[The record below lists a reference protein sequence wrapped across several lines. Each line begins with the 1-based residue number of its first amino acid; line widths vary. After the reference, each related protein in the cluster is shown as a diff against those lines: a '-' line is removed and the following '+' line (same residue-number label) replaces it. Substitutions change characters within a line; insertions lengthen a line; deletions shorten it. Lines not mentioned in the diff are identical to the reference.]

1 MRGSGGSATDVDE
14 RPREGEGCSWYT
26 SKGERR
32 EGKTGAAASGGA
44 LLNRVVGLEEG
55 GPRWVS
61 AWMREKE
68 GEGGWRSGG
77 RLGAVDNDLRPSGA
91 CSPVPRGQGS
101 PGGGG
106 GLTGGPW
113 PQCWAAALA
122 DRRAQAEQCWVQ
134 TDSK

>member
-44 LLNRVVGLEEG
+44 LLNRVVGVEEG

-61 AWMREKE
+61 TWMREKE
-68 GEGGWRSGG
+68 GEGGLVQRWAARGG
-77 RLGAVDNDLRPSGA
+77 RQRPPAVGRMQCRAAWTGE
-91 CSPVPRGQGS
+91 
-101 PGGGG
+101 PGGG
-106 GLTGGPW
+106 
-113 PQCWAAALA
+113 A
-122 DRRAQAEQCWVQ
+122 DRWATATVLGGCVG
-134 TDSK
+134 